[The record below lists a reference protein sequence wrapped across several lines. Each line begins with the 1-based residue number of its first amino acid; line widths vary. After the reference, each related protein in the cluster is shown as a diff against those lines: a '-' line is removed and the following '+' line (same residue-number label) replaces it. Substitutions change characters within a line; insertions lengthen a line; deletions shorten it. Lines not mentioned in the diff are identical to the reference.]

1 MFREKSFETAPTKLL
16 LLNKK
21 KRKWATQKRSS
32 VKRPTGNRPKLKI
45 GFKVV
50 MTRQKAWRTSY
61 CG

>member
-1 MFREKSFETAPTKLL
+1 MFREKSFKTAPTKLL

-21 KRKWATQKRSS
+21 KRKWATQKGLML
-32 VKRPTGNRPKLKI
+32 KRPTGISPKLKI